1 MQLWLQTWSEVETYL
16 TRSQGIIVPI
26 GSTEQH
32 GPNGLIGTDAICAE
46 TIARGVGEAS
56 GALVAPVI
64 SVGIAGHHM
73 SFAGTMTLAPS
84 TLIGIMRDYVRS
96 LSHHGFSRFF
106 FLNGHGGNISTVKA
120 GFAEIFNERYLAG
133 LPAVRC
139 TLVSWWECAGV
150 AALYEELYGAA
161 EGQHATASEVSV
173 TQFVYPEH
181 IKHAVLEPPVAPDS
195 PHFYDARDYRRRF
208 PDGRMGS
215 NPGLSTPAHGEMF
228 YNASI
233 EGLAA
238 AYAEFL
244 NEP

>member
-1 MQLWLQTWSEVETYL
+1 MQLWLQTWSEVETYF

-161 EGQHATASEVSV
+161 EGQHTTAKCRSLSSS
-173 TQFVYPEH
+173 TRSISSTPSLNHRSRRTHLTSTMRAITGAAFRT
-181 IKHAVLEPPVAPDS
+181 AVWAGNS
-195 PHFYDARDYRRRF
+195 
-208 PDGRMGS
+208 
-215 NPGLSTPAHGEMF
+215 GLSTPAHGEMF